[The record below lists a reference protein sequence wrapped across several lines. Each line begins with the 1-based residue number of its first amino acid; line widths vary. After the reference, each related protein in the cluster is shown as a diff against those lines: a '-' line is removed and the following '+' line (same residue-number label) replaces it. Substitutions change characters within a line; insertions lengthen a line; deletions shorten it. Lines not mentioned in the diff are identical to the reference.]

1 MFSFYIHLLG
11 QVGVLDAEDAGAFC
25 MRRKPK
31 MCSAGV
37 HFMLKKHQFDTKL
50 RFLTMFN
57 AMGGVRKGFCVT
69 LQAFKYLVICG
80 S

>member
-1 MFSFYIHLLG
+1 
-11 QVGVLDAEDAGAFC
+11 
-25 MRRKPK
+25 

-50 RFLTMFN
+50 HSLTMFN